1 MSRGARVQ
9 ALAVAGLFVALVA
22 IGARNLQLTNF
33 HLFIGLL
40 VALIAG
46 VLVVFAVS
54 VGRDKAG
61 GRG

>member
-1 MSRGARVQ
+1 MQ